1 MNYSD
6 RLTKGVLAIQKY
18 QSTAGEVV
26 QVEVGHDDDCGV
38 FNSRACTCVPEIQVK
53 AGDRT
58 WKIDEEGVPI
68 LLTVSQH

>member
-1 MNYSD
+1 MNYQD

-26 QVEVGHDDDCGV
+26 EVNVGHDDDCGV
-38 FNSRACTCVPEIQVK
+38 FSEEDCTCVPEIHVK

-58 WKIDEEGVPI
+58 WRIDEDGVPYI
-68 LLTVSQH
+68 KTMDS

>member
-6 RLTKGVLAIQKY
+6 RLTKGVLALQKY

-38 FNSRACTCVPEIQVK
+38 FSEGPCTCVPDIQLK

-58 WKIDEEGVPI
+58 WRIDEEGSPI
-68 LLTVSQH
+68 LLTVN